1 MQINLKAHNAT
12 DLGFSAKITLTAELI
27 AEIHKLSPPDS
38 DGDSPFV
45 ESYQNHR
52 AWVWVPKAD
61 EKTFQADIMF
71 TYEAKS
77 GGKLGKKRARISQL
91 IDLLSPISQQ
101 LTFECIAS
109 FLFSKKLHAK
119 SIISLPQKSLELP
132 DMPFDRI
139 QGMHLVKLDGSETKY
154 DVFLEVPTQGVIIE
168 NIAFKY
174 SSKIDNNLANN
185 ILVEA
190 VKISDKFVV
199 KE

>member
-1 MQINLKAHNAT
+1 MQINLKARNAT
-12 DLGFSAKITLTAELI
+12 GLEFFAKITLTADLI
-27 AEIHKLSPPDS
+27 AEIHKLSSPDS

-52 AWVWVPKAD
+52 AWVWVYKAD
-61 EKTFQADIMF
+61 EKTFQADIVF
-71 TYEAKS
+71 AYEAKS
-77 GGKLGKKRARISQL
+77 GGKLSKKRARISQL

-109 FLFSKKLHAK
+109 FLFSKKLRAK
-119 SIISLPQKSLELP
+119 SIVHLPQKPLELP

-154 DVFLEVPTQGVIIE
+154 DVFLEAPTQGVILE
-168 NIAFKY
+168 NVIFKY
-174 SSKIDNNLANN
+174 SSKIDNDLANN

-190 VKISDKFVV
+190 LKISDKFIV